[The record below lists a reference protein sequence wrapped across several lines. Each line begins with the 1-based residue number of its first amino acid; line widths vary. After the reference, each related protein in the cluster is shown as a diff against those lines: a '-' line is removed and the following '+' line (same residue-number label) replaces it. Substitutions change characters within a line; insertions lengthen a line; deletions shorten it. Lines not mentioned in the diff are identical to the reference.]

1 MCSFG
6 TYCKHMVLEYGAFEY
21 TGGMKKLTIPS
32 SVVEIGYE
40 AISAGIKEIVI
51 EQGSY
56 AQQYFE
62 ELDDDRYH
70 LTVISEMPVDEV
82 AAPIPANNSDKLF
95 CRRCGAQLPLDS
107 DFCFKCGTKVE
118 NSIV

>member
-1 MCSFG
+1 M
-6 TYCKHMVLEYGAFEY
+6 
-21 TGGMKKLTIPS
+21 
-32 SVVEIGYE
+32 EIGYE

-62 ELDDDRYH
+62 EFGDRYH
-70 LTVISEMPVDEV
+70 LTVVNKIPAIEIEV
-82 AAPIPANNSDKLF
+82 PIPVNNSDKLF
-95 CRRCGAQLPLDS
+95 CRRCGAQLPIDS